1 MNIEEYIDNIKNSSL
16 EESIKNKRLLII
28 NTKLVKDKMYN
39 EIESDI
45 KNFIIE
51 FNMSGLE
58 YDIEPKINRMI
69 ILLKGDILNSDFC
82 KMLESKNIEFT
93 ADELLNYIHSAEFNN
108 GDNLDD
114 VKLSIKLFK
123 LLENINEKNINLKS
137 ILLNTI
143 NVILEKNYDKIDSN
157 EFNIIT
163 KELVQNN
170 TLDELTFKYILEFYN
185 YIESD
190 NLELK

>member
-1 MNIEEYIDNIKNSSL
+1 MNIEEYIDNIKNSNL
-16 EESIKNKRLLII
+16 KKSIKNKRLLII

-45 KNFIIE
+45 KKFIIE

-114 VKLSIKLFK
+114 VKLNIKLYK
-123 LLENINEKNINLKS
+123 LLENINEKNSDLKS

-185 YIESD
+185 YIELD

>member
-1 MNIEEYIDNIKNSSL
+1 MNLEKYINNIKNSNL
-16 EESIKNKRLLII
+16 TEIIKEKRLLII

-45 KNFIIE
+45 KKFIIE

-114 VKLSIKLFK
+114 VKLNIKLYK

-163 KELVQNN
+163 KKLVQNN

-190 NLELK
+190 KFF

>member
-1 MNIEEYIDNIKNSSL
+1 MNLEKYINNIKNSNL
-16 EESIKNKRLLII
+16 TEIIKEKRLLII
-28 NTKLVKDKMYN
+28 NTKLKKDKMYN
-39 EIESDI
+39 EIKLNI
-45 KNFIIE
+45 NNFIFE

-93 ADELLNYIHSAEFNN
+93 ADELLNYIHDAELNN

-114 VKLSIKLFK
+114 VKLNIKLYK

-137 ILLNTI
+137 TLLNTI

-190 NLELK
+190 KFF

>member
-1 MNIEEYIDNIKNSSL
+1 MNIEEYIDNIKNSNL
-16 EESIKNKRLLII
+16 KKSIKNKRLLII

-45 KNFIIE
+45 KKFIIE

-114 VKLSIKLFK
+114 VKLNIKLYK

-185 YIESD
+185 YIKSD

>member
-1 MNIEEYIDNIKNSSL
+1 MNIEEYIDNIKNSNL
-16 EESIKNKRLLII
+16 KKSIKNKRLLIT

-45 KNFIIE
+45 KKFIIE

-93 ADELLNYIHSAEFNN
+93 ADELLNYIHDAELNN

-114 VKLSIKLFK
+114 VKLNIKLYK

-163 KELVQNN
+163 KKLVQNN

-185 YIESD
+185 YIKSD

>member
-58 YDIEPKINRMI
+58 YDIEPKISHMI

-82 KMLESKNIEFT
+82 KMLKSKNIDFT
-93 ADELLNYIHSAEFNN
+93 ADELLDYIHSAELNN

-114 VKLSIKLFK
+114 VKLNIKLYK
-123 LLENINEKNINLKS
+123 LLENINEKNVNLKS

-143 NVILEKNYDKIDSN
+143 NVILEKNYDKIDGN

>member
-1 MNIEEYIDNIKNSSL
+1 MNIEEYIDNIKNSNL
-16 EESIKNKRLLII
+16 KKSIKNKRLLII

-45 KNFIIE
+45 KKFIIE

-93 ADELLNYIHSAEFNN
+93 ADELLNYIHDAEFNN

-114 VKLSIKLFK
+114 VKLNIKLYK

-143 NVILEKNYDKIDSN
+143 NVILEKIYDKIDGN

>member
-1 MNIEEYIDNIKNSSL
+1 MNLEEYIDNIKNSNL
-16 EESIKNKRLLII
+16 KESIKNKRLLII
-28 NTKLVKDKMYN
+28 NTKLVKDKIYN

-93 ADELLNYIHSAEFNN
+93 ADELLNYIHSAELNN

-114 VKLSIKLFK
+114 VKLNIKLYK

-137 ILLNTI
+137 TLLNTI
-143 NVILEKNYDKIDSN
+143 NVILEKNYDKIDGN

-170 TLDELTFKYILEFYN
+170 TLDELTFKYIIEFYN

>member
-1 MNIEEYIDNIKNSSL
+1 MNIEEYIDNIKNSNL
-16 EESIKNKRLLII
+16 KKSIKNKRLLII

-45 KNFIIE
+45 KKFIIE

-93 ADELLNYIHSAEFNN
+93 ADELLNYIHDAELNN

-114 VKLSIKLFK
+114 VKLNIKLYK

-185 YIESD
+185 YIELD

>member
-1 MNIEEYIDNIKNSSL
+1 MNIEEYIDNIKNSNL
-16 EESIKNKRLLII
+16 KKSIKNKRLLIT

-45 KNFIIE
+45 KKFIIE

-58 YDIEPKINRMI
+58 YDIEPKISHMS

-114 VKLSIKLFK
+114 VKLNIKLYK

-163 KELVQNN
+163 KELAQNN

>member
-1 MNIEEYIDNIKNSSL
+1 MNLEKYINNIKNSNL
-16 EESIKNKRLLII
+16 TEIIKEKRLLII
-28 NTKLVKDKMYN
+28 NTKLKKDKMYN
-39 EIESDI
+39 EIKLNI
-45 KNFIIE
+45 NNFIFE

-93 ADELLNYIHSAEFNN
+93 ADELLNYIHDAELNN

-114 VKLSIKLFK
+114 VKLNIKLYK

>member
-1 MNIEEYIDNIKNSSL
+1 MNIEEYIDNIKNSNL
-16 EESIKNKRLLII
+16 KESIKNKRLLII
-28 NTKLVKDKMYN
+28 NTKLVKDKIYN

-114 VKLSIKLFK
+114 VKLNIKLYK

>member
-1 MNIEEYIDNIKNSSL
+1 MNIEEYIDNIKNSNL
-16 EESIKNKRLLII
+16 KKSIKNKRLLII

-45 KNFIIE
+45 KKFIIE

-93 ADELLNYIHSAEFNN
+93 ADELLNYIHSAEFNS

-114 VKLSIKLFK
+114 VKLNIKLYK

>member
-1 MNIEEYIDNIKNSSL
+1 MNLEEYIDNIKNSNL
-16 EESIKNKRLLII
+16 KESIKNKRLLII
-28 NTKLVKDKMYN
+28 NTKLVKDKIYN

-93 ADELLNYIHSAEFNN
+93 ADELLNYIHDAEFNN

-114 VKLSIKLFK
+114 VKLNIKLYK

-143 NVILEKNYDKIDSN
+143 NVILEKIYDKIDGN

>member
-1 MNIEEYIDNIKNSSL
+1 
-16 EESIKNKRLLII
+16 
-28 NTKLVKDKMYN
+28 MY
-39 EIESDI
+39 
-45 KNFIIE
+45 
-51 FNMSGLE
+51 
-58 YDIEPKINRMI
+58 
-69 ILLKGDILNSDFC
+69 
-82 KMLESKNIEFT
+82 
-93 ADELLNYIHSAEFNN
+93 
-108 GDNLDD
+108 
-114 VKLSIKLFK
+114 K

-190 NLELK
+190 KFF

>member
-28 NTKLVKDKMYN
+28 NTKLVKDKIYD

-93 ADELLNYIHSAEFNN
+93 ADELLNYIHDAELNN

-114 VKLSIKLFK
+114 VKINIKLYK
-123 LLENINEKNINLKS
+123 ILENINEKNSDLKS
-137 ILLNTI
+137 TLLNTI
-143 NVILEKNYDKIDSN
+143 NIVLNKNYDRIDIN
-157 EFNIIT
+157 EFSIIT
-163 KELVQNN
+163 KELVKNN
-170 TLDELTFKYILEFYN
+170 ILDDITFNYLTEFYN

>member
-28 NTKLVKDKMYN
+28 NTKIVKDKMYN

-58 YDIEPKINRMI
+58 YDIESKISHMI

-93 ADELLNYIHSAEFNN
+93 VDELLNYVHSAELNN
-108 GDNLDD
+108 GDNIDD
-114 VKLSIKLFK
+114 VKLNIKLYK

-137 ILLNTI
+137 TLLNTI
-143 NVILEKNYDKIDSN
+143 NVILEKNYDKIDGN
-157 EFNIIT
+157 EFNVIT
-163 KELVQNN
+163 KELIQNN
-170 TLDELTFKYILEFYN
+170 TLDELTFKYIIEFYD

-190 NLELK
+190 KLF

>member
-1 MNIEEYIDNIKNSSL
+1 MNIEEYIDNIKNSNL
-16 EESIKNKRLLII
+16 KKSIKNKRLLIT

-45 KNFIIE
+45 KKFIIE

-82 KMLESKNIEFT
+82 KLLESKNIEFT

-114 VKLSIKLFK
+114 VKLNIKLYK

-190 NLELK
+190 KFF

>member
-1 MNIEEYIDNIKNSSL
+1 MNLEKYINNIKNSNL
-16 EESIKNKRLLII
+16 TEIIKEKRLLII
-28 NTKLVKDKMYN
+28 NTKLKKDKMYN
-39 EIESDI
+39 EIKLNI
-45 KNFIIE
+45 NNFIFE

-93 ADELLNYIHSAEFNN
+93 ADELLNYIHDAELNN

-114 VKLSIKLFK
+114 VKLNIKLYK

-143 NVILEKNYDKIDSN
+143 NVILEKNYDKIDGN
-157 EFNIIT
+157 EFNVIT

-170 TLDELTFKYILEFYN
+170 TLDELNFKYIIEFYD

-190 NLELK
+190 KLF

>member
-1 MNIEEYIDNIKNSSL
+1 MNIEEYIDNIKNSNL
-16 EESIKNKRLLII
+16 KKSIKNNRLLIT

-45 KNFIIE
+45 KKFIIE

-93 ADELLNYIHSAEFNN
+93 ADELLNYIHSAEFSN

-114 VKLSIKLFK
+114 VKLNIKLYK

>member
-28 NTKLVKDKMYN
+28 NTKIVKDKMYN

-114 VKLSIKLFK
+114 VKLNIKLYK

-170 TLDELTFKYILEFYN
+170 ILDELTFKYILEFYN

>member
-1 MNIEEYIDNIKNSSL
+1 MNLEKYINNIKNSNL
-16 EESIKNKRLLII
+16 TEIIKEKRLLII
-28 NTKLVKDKMYN
+28 NTKLKKDKMYN
-39 EIESDI
+39 EIKLNI
-45 KNFIIE
+45 NNFIFE

-93 ADELLNYIHSAEFNN
+93 ADELLNYIHDAELNN

-114 VKLSIKLFK
+114 VKLNIKLYK

-163 KELVQNN
+163 KGLVQNN

-190 NLELK
+190 KFF

>member
-1 MNIEEYIDNIKNSSL
+1 MNIEEYIDNIKNSNL
-16 EESIKNKRLLII
+16 KKSIKNKRLLII

-45 KNFIIE
+45 KKFIIE

-93 ADELLNYIHSAEFNN
+93 ADELLNYINSAELNN

-114 VKLSIKLFK
+114 VKLNIKLYK
-123 LLENINEKNINLKS
+123 ILENINEKNSDLKS
-137 ILLNTI
+137 TLLNTI

-163 KELVQNN
+163 NELVKNN
-170 TLDELTFKYILEFYN
+170 ILDDITFNYLTEFYN

>member
-1 MNIEEYIDNIKNSSL
+1 MNIEEYIDNIKNSNL
-16 EESIKNKRLLII
+16 KKSIKNKRLLII
-28 NTKLVKDKMYN
+28 NTKFVKDKMYN

-45 KNFIIE
+45 KKFIIE

-93 ADELLNYIHSAEFNN
+93 VNELLNYINSAELNN

-114 VKLSIKLFK
+114 VKLNIKLYK
-123 LLENINEKNINLKS
+123 ILENINEKNSDLKS
-137 ILLNTI
+137 TLLNTI

-163 KELVQNN
+163 NELVKNN
-170 TLDELTFKYILEFYN
+170 ILDDITFNYLTEFYN

>member
-39 EIESDI
+39 EIKLDI
-45 KNFIIE
+45 KNFIFE
-51 FNMSGLE
+51 FNMSGLD
-58 YDIEPKINRMI
+58 YDIEPKINRML
-69 ILLKGDILNSDFC
+69 ILLKGDILASDFC

-93 ADELLNYIHSAEFNN
+93 VNELLNYINSAELNN

-114 VKLSIKLFK
+114 VKLNVKLYK
-123 LLENINEKNINLKS
+123 ILENINEKNSDLKS
-137 ILLNTI
+137 TLLNTI
-143 NVILEKNYDKIDSN
+143 NIVLNKNYDRIDIN
-157 EFNIIT
+157 EFSIIT
-163 KELVQNN
+163 KELVKNN
-170 TLDELTFKYILEFYN
+170 ILDDITFNYLTEFYN

>member
-1 MNIEEYIDNIKNSSL
+1 MNIEEYIDNIKNSNL
-16 EESIKNKRLLII
+16 KKSIKNKRLLII

-39 EIESDI
+39 EIESNI
-45 KNFIIE
+45 KKFIIE

-93 ADELLNYIHSAEFNN
+93 ADELLNYIHSAEFSN

-114 VKLSIKLFK
+114 VKLNIKLYK

>member
-1 MNIEEYIDNIKNSSL
+1 MNLEKYINNIKNSNL
-16 EESIKNKRLLII
+16 TEIIKEKRLLII

-45 KNFIIE
+45 KKFIIE

-93 ADELLNYIHSAEFNN
+93 ADELLNYIHSAEFSN

-114 VKLSIKLFK
+114 VKLNIKLYK

>member
-28 NTKLVKDKMYN
+28 NTKIVKDKMYN

-93 ADELLNYIHSAEFNN
+93 ADELLNYIHGAEFNN

-114 VKLSIKLFK
+114 VKLNIKLYK

-170 TLDELTFKYILEFYN
+170 ILDELTFKYILEFYN

>member
-1 MNIEEYIDNIKNSSL
+1 MNLEKYINNIKNSNL
-16 EESIKNKRLLII
+16 TEIIKEKRLLIT

-45 KNFIIE
+45 KKFIIE

-114 VKLSIKLFK
+114 VKLNIKLYK

-185 YIESD
+185 YIKSD

>member
-1 MNIEEYIDNIKNSSL
+1 MNLEKYINNIKNSNL
-16 EESIKNKRLLII
+16 TEIIKEKRLLII
-28 NTKLVKDKMYN
+28 NTKLKKDKMYN
-39 EIESDI
+39 EIKLNI
-45 KNFIIE
+45 NNFIFE

-93 ADELLNYIHSAEFNN
+93 ADELLNYIHDAELNN

-114 VKLSIKLFK
+114 VKLNIKLYK

-137 ILLNTI
+137 ILLNI
-143 NVILEKNYDKIDSN
+143 NMLILI
-157 EFNIIT
+157 
-163 KELVQNN
+163 
-170 TLDELTFKYILEFYN
+170 
-185 YIESD
+185 
-190 NLELK
+190 

>member
-1 MNIEEYIDNIKNSSL
+1 MNIEEYIDNIKNSNL
-16 EESIKNKRLLII
+16 KKSIKNKRLLIT

-45 KNFIIE
+45 KKFIIE

-93 ADELLNYIHSAEFNN
+93 ADELLNYIHSAEFSN

-114 VKLSIKLFK
+114 VKLNIKLYK

-143 NVILEKNYDKIDSN
+143 NVILEKNCDKIDSN

>member
-1 MNIEEYIDNIKNSSL
+1 MNIEEYIDNIKNSNL
-16 EESIKNKRLLII
+16 KKSIKNKRLLII

-45 KNFIIE
+45 KKFIIE

-93 ADELLNYIHSAEFNN
+93 ADELLNYIHSAKFNN

-114 VKLSIKLFK
+114 VKLNIKLYK

-163 KELVQNN
+163 KKLVQNN

-185 YIESD
+185 YIKSD

>member
-1 MNIEEYIDNIKNSSL
+1 MNIEEYIDNIKNSNL
-16 EESIKNKRLLII
+16 KKSIKNKRLLII

-45 KNFIIE
+45 KKFIIE

-69 ILLKGDILNSDFC
+69 ILLKGDILNFDFC

-114 VKLSIKLFK
+114 VKLNIKLYK

>member
-1 MNIEEYIDNIKNSSL
+1 MNIEEYIDNIKNSNL
-16 EESIKNKRLLII
+16 KKNIKNKRLLII

-114 VKLSIKLFK
+114 VKLNIKLYK

-185 YIESD
+185 YIQSD

>member
-1 MNIEEYIDNIKNSSL
+1 MNFEEYINNIKNSNL
-16 EESIKNKRLLII
+16 TEIIKEKRLLII

-45 KNFIIE
+45 KKFIIE

-93 ADELLNYIHSAEFNN
+93 ADELLNYIHDAEFNN

-114 VKLSIKLFK
+114 VKLNIKLYK

-143 NVILEKNYDKIDSN
+143 NVILEKIYDKIDGN

>member
-1 MNIEEYIDNIKNSSL
+1 MNLEKYINNIKNSNL
-16 EESIKNKRLLII
+16 TEIIKEKRLLII
-28 NTKLVKDKMYN
+28 NTKLKKDKMYN
-39 EIESDI
+39 EIKLNI
-45 KNFIIE
+45 NNFIFE

-108 GDNLDD
+108 GDNLDY
-114 VKLSIKLFK
+114 VKLNIKLYK

>member
-58 YDIEPKINRMI
+58 YDIEPKISHMI
-69 ILLKGDILNSDFC
+69 ILLKGDVLNSDFC
-82 KMLESKNIEFT
+82 KMLKSKNIDFT
-93 ADELLNYIHSAEFNN
+93 ADELLDYIHSAELNN

-114 VKLSIKLFK
+114 VKLNIKLYK
-123 LLENINEKNINLKS
+123 LLENINEKNVNLKS

-143 NVILEKNYDKIDSN
+143 NVILEKNYDKIDGN

-170 TLDELTFKYILEFYN
+170 ILDDITFNYLTEFYN